1 LVPQSPPFSSFK
13 FQAGERADFLVPRQ
27 RRRRLDHSHI
37 LPFFGRAGRAFGI
50 DIYLAKRWPPS
61 ML

>member
-1 LVPQSPPFSSFK
+1 MLGKGRNFWSPDSED
-13 FQAGERADFLVPRQ
+13 AALIIIT
-27 RRRRLDHSHI
+27 L

-50 DIYLAKRWPPS
+50 DIYLAKRWPQS